1 MFLILLLVSVMAAPI
16 TYCPENL
23 PIVAGTIRDGS
34 EMSKTFF
41 VCAFEHEGLYFAGG
55 YSNANFEAGSLKA
68 TAQPIMVKFDSNYG
82 IEKMV
87 TVNTA
92 PQVEEIAAC
101 EASTSIGDLIM
112 VSSLA
117 SEIQV
122 LHVDM

>member
-1 MFLILLLVSVMAAPI
+1 
-16 TYCPENL
+16 
-23 PIVAGTIRDGS
+23 
-34 EMSKTFF
+34 
-41 VCAFEHEGLYFAGG
+41 
-55 YSNANFEAGSLKA
+55 
-68 TAQPIMVKFDSNYG
+68 MVKFDSNYG